1 MGKTP
6 VIRLNAKRGTANMIS
21 AVTNQGK
28 VRFIESGR
36 AFIVES
42 AMVVLEGN
50 LPRVVN
56 TLS

>member
-1 MGKTP
+1 
-6 VIRLNAKRGTANMIS
+6 MIS

-28 VRFIESGR
+28 VRFLVFDDTMIADILIDICKRLIGV
-36 AFIVES
+36 FIVES